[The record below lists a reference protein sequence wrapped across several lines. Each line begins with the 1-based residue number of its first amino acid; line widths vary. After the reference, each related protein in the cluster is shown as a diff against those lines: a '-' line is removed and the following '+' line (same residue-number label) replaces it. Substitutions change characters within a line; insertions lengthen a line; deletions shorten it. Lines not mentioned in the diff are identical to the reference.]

1 MTQQSFLTT
10 ERLTTAYFRAGKP
23 DAPKLLLL
31 HGNLSSSVFF
41 LPLFPLLA
49 QWFDVVAPD
58 LRCFGDTEDLPI
70 DATRGYRDWSDDL
83 ACFTDALG
91 WDQFALAGWSMGG
104 GVAMQY
110 AIDHGQRLTGLI
122 LLAPGSPYGF
132 GGTKGAEGT
141 PLFPPGLAS
150 GGGCANP
157 QLVWALSH
165 HSRLLL
171 RSALN
176 HLYFQPPFRM
186 KSQWED
192 RLIDSIARTRIG
204 PDQYPGNYRLVPQWP
219 FVAAGDRGI
228 LNAISPLYG
237 DVSALA
243 HIHHKPPILWIR
255 GSNDLVVSDHSLLEF
270 GELGEHGMIPRLPG
284 ELAVQPQPMV
294 TQTRH
299 VLDMYQKNAG
309 SYQEL
314 VLPGGHAFFL
324 ESPQLFLPALCTFL
338 LGEDR

>member
-10 ERLTTAYFRAGKP
+10 DRLTTAYYRDGKP

-49 QWFDVVAPD
+49 QWFDVAAPD

-83 ACFTDALG
+83 DSFVDALG
-91 WDQFALAGWSMGG
+91 WDRFALAGWSMGG

-110 AIDHGQRLTGLI
+110 AIDHSRRLTGLI

-132 GGTKGAEGT
+132 GGTKGVEGT
-141 PLFPPGLAS
+141 PLSPPGLAS

-157 QLVWALSH
+157 QLVWALSNQ
-165 HSRLLL
+165 SRLLL
-171 RSALN
+171 RGTLN

-186 KSQWED
+186 KPQWED
-192 RLIDSIARTRIG
+192 RLIESIARTRIG
-204 PDQYPGNYRLVPQWP
+204 LDRYPGNYRLVPQWP

-243 HIHHKPPILWIR
+243 HLSCKPPILWMR

-270 GELGEHGMIPRLPG
+270 GELGGQGMVPGWPG
-284 ELAVQPQPMV
+284 ELAAPPQPMV
-294 TQTRH
+294 AQTRH
-299 VLDMYQKNAG
+299 VLESYQKHGG

-324 ESPQLFLPALCTFL
+324 ESPQLFLPALCAFL
-338 LGEDR
+338 LQEDG